1 MTTESKPAF
10 DLVEQHK
17 SFDSLL
23 RTAFF
28 ADRTRD
34 LLTVQA
40 DFLLVL
46 ENAITEWLNR
56 RHEAIIDT
64 QRLVS
69 RISDTQ
75 DPTELWKAQQD
86 WITNEL
92 RRLAADAAG
101 YHSAAT
107 QMIASVGQR
116 ISGAAQAGADARPGD
131 DQDATKPVRTRT
143 AGERLAQ
150 DSTH

>member
-10 DLVEQHK
+10 DLIEQQK
-17 SFDSLL
+17 SIGSLFN
-23 RTAFF
+23 TAFF

-34 LLTVQA
+34 LLSVQA
-40 DFLLVL
+40 DFLLGL

-69 RISDTQ
+69 RIGDTQ
-75 DPTELWKAQQD
+75 DPAELWRAQQD

-101 YHSAAT
+101 YQAAAA
-107 QMIASVGQR
+107 QMVASVGQR
-116 ISGAAQAGADARPGD
+116 IPGAAQAGADARPD
-131 DQDATKPVRTRT
+131 DQKDFAKTARTRT
-143 AGERLAQ
+143 VGSRLAQ
-150 DSTH
+150 ESTH